1 MGPWLVTALRW
12 AYRRLGRH
20 YPRVFLVLEL
30 QTVYP
35 VILGTY
41 ALFSFYYDGSTGEFF
56 TLFGITCGLAAIAIV
71 VACFRTFPMLR
82 PLEPGSR
89 RSRRA
94 LDDRGMGRGDQLPL
108 ADDPL
113 ERLRARH
120 HRADPVGGRLRRAC
134 STSAGRRSSRSS
146 PVPPS
151 PSPTRRCST
160 TSRSR
165 SASARSW
172 STSTSRSRRERTR
185 TSRRSRFAGACS

>member
-1 MGPWLVTALRW
+1 MVVTALRW

-56 TLFGITCGLAAIAIV
+56 TLFGITCGTRGDSDRRRLLPDLPDAAPAR
-71 VACFRTFPMLR
+71 ALDR
-82 PLEPGSR
+82 G

-94 LDDRGMGRGDQLPL
+94 LDHRGMGGGDQLPL

-120 HRADPVGGRLRRAC
+120 HRA
-134 STSAGRRSSRSS
+134 
-146 PVPPS
+146 
-151 PSPTRRCST
+151 
-160 TSRSR
+160 
-165 SASARSW
+165 
-172 STSTSRSRRERTR
+172 
-185 TSRRSRFAGACS
+185 